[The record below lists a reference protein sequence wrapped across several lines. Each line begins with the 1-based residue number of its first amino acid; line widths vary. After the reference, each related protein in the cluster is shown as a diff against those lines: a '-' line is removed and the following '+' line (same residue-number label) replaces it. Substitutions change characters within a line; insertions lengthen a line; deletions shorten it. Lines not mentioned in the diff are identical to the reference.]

1 MLRPPAAHAGSGAQ
15 GTGRVEVIL
24 EVAGE
29 EGAQR
34 SEKTEAAP
42 IFPRSEWL
50 RAKTVSQAARSY
62 VNQATGSPARVSV
75 GRGATAVPGQ
85 ASLNAMP
92 VIEAAAAKGGPYGP
106 VSLGSQILDIGPGS
120 GEGQGAAGP
129 AGPGYGSTLTDDP
142 PGRGQ
147 GDQSGRS
154 GRDSMGGERHSSPP
168 RTGPASQDEFSS
180 DPVSRTASSGTQA
193 QADRTARADRA
204 TAQTPSGQGADLSEA
219 PTAAP
224 LSTGRTGPEAVVP
237 GPQGSEASSLTG
249 AKAETIQAPESLVDR
264 QGTVLKGPDS
274 VGIEATGLRNG
285 IGSKGGP
292 ALAEAGTSKSGQE
305 AALRDEILS
314 QVADRAKILTEEGG
328 GSVRIRLQPESLG
341 TLRVEI
347 TVRDGVVSARIITD
361 NLATRGLIESGSTEL
376 RDALQAQDL
385 KIEKFGVFVGREG
398 SGGQTALLDGRSE
411 NRSGGPQE
419 RGSHAPS
426 PEWTGETEEQPHSPP
441 RRRDGL
447 IDLLA

>member
-1 MLRPPAAHAGSGAQ
+1 MLRHPAVHAGSGVQ

-24 EVAGE
+24 EVAEE

-62 VNQATGSPARVSV
+62 VNQATGSPARVLV
-75 GRGATAVPGQ
+75 DRGATAVPGQ
-85 ASLNAMP
+85 TSLNAMP
-92 VIEAAAAKGGPYGP
+92 MIEAAAAKGGPYGP

-129 AGPGYGSTLTDDP
+129 AQPGYGSTLTDDSP
-142 PGRGQ
+142 RHGP

-154 GRDSMGGERHSSPP
+154 GRDPMGGERHSSPP
-168 RTGPASQDEFSS
+168 RTGPAWQDEFSS
-180 DPVSRTASSGTQA
+180 DPVSRTASSGPHA
-193 QADRTARADRA
+193 QVDRTARADRA
-204 TAQTPSGQGADLSEA
+204 TAQAPSGQGADLSEA
-219 PTAAP
+219 PAAAQP
-224 LSTGRTGPEAVVP
+224 STGRTGPEAVVP

-249 AKAETIQAPESLVDR
+249 AKAETVQAPESLVDR

-274 VGIEATGLRNG
+274 VGIEATGLRDG

-292 ALAEAGTSKSGQE
+292 VLAQAGTTKSGQE

-314 QVADRAKILTEEGG
+314 QVADRAKILTEDGG
-328 GSVRIRLQPESLG
+328 GSVRIKLQPESLG

-347 TVRDGVVSARIITD
+347 SVRDGVVTARIITD
-361 NLATRGLIESGSTEL
+361 NPATRGLIESGSTEL

-385 KIEKFGVFVGREG
+385 KIEKFGVFVGGEG
-398 SGGQTALLDGRSE
+398 SGGQTALFDGRSE
-411 NRSGGPQE
+411 NRGGGPQE

-426 PEWTGETEEQPHSPP
+426 PEWTGENEEQAPSPP
-441 RRRDGL
+441 RRPDGL